1 MLEDMDKINEREF
14 LIRQPSFPDVSATD
28 RDYLRIANKLLVES
42 RKSDLAGLLPESLLK
57 SISLTLTDYLQ
68 DIVADAGLW
77 RSFVEQNR
85 KFYGWS
91 VPFHSQSDDYI
102 DYELNKED
110 VRFLVWYVIAMLWD
124 EKRTIYPHNRD
135 LIALADLCYDVLDS
149 EYEEAPVNDA
159 FNIVRG
165 LEFNDPEDAEKIY
178 HLGNWLFLHSY
189 LLTPAFALT
198 LHELIS
204 SIPQNDKDYDIKLN
218 ESLEEA
224 MLQNTTGPL
233 ALFTPE
239 WVYLMIEGKLPKD
252 SKKRTNEIHPYY
264 KKFVA
269 ATDGKEIAYFGS
281 YEELNKF
288 FISALG
294 WSEGEEHLSQV
305 KGASDYVLLVNK
317 SKGMLLAR
325 DIARC
330 IADPDNPYYDKDYA
344 HDHAFDLLT
353 VRGVCPGD
361 LLQFLFKRNWIP
373 DARFPETD
381 DTKIVADNRDFIARC
396 YLQIYYRGD

>member
-1 MLEDMDKINEREF
+1 MEKITEREF
-14 LIRQPSFPDVSATD
+14 LIRQPSFPEVSETD
-28 RDYLRIANKLLVES
+28 IDYLRIANRLLEES
-42 RKSDLAGLLPESLLK
+42 GKSDFASFLPDGLLK
-57 SISLTLTDYLQ
+57 RIALTLTDYLQ

-77 RSFVEQNR
+77 RSFVDQNR

-91 VPFHSQSDDYI
+91 VPFHTQSEDYI

-124 EKRTIYPHNRD
+124 DKRAIYPHDRD
-135 LIALADLCYDVLDS
+135 LIDFADLCYNILDS
-149 EYEEAPVNDA
+149 EYDGAPVNNS

-198 LHELIS
+198 LQELASNIL
-204 SIPQNDKDYDIKLN
+204 QDDKDYDIKLN

-233 ALFTPE
+233 ALYTPE
-239 WVYLMIEGKLPKD
+239 WVYLMIEGKLPKE
-252 SKKRTNEIHPYY
+252 SERTSTDIHPYY
-264 KKFVA
+264 QKFVA
-269 ATDGKEIAYFGS
+269 ATDGKEIAYFGN
-281 YEELNKF
+281 YEELNRF
-288 FISALG
+288 FITALG

-317 SKGMLLAR
+317 HKGMLLAR
-325 DIARC
+325 GIARC
-330 IADPDNPYYDKDYA
+330 IADPDNPYYNKGYA
-344 HDHAFDLLT
+344 QDHAFDLLT
-353 VRGVCPGD
+353 VRGMCPGD
-361 LLQFLFKRNWIP
+361 LLQYLFKHNWIP
-373 DARFPETD
+373 DARFPETE
-381 DTKIVADNRDFIARC
+381 DTKLVADNRDFIARC